1 MASNLKI
8 ENCKLTGGGPF
19 CVRYL
24 DYHYMSVTC
33 KFQREIFSNKEV
45 IDVLKSCKI
54 SGKYREKNFGIDLGQ
69 FSGVEV
75 FLGVERCRE
84 KVV

>member
-1 MASNLKI
+1 M
-8 ENCKLTGGGPF
+8 
-19 CVRYL
+19 RYL

-45 IDVLKSCKI
+45 IDDLKSCKI